1 MTDNIKEAMMKVGA
15 VSGAMWEGLNKNK
28 RN

>member
-1 MTDNIKEAMMKVGA
+1 MMKVGA

-28 RN
+28 RNKWKINL